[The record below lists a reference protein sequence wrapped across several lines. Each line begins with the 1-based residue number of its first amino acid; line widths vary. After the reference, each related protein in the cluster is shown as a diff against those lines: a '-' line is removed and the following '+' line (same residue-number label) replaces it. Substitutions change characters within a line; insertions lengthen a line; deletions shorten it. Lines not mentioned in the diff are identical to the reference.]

1 MADAPKT
8 DSSKAAKTPKAQAS
22 KGGASKADASKGEAS
37 KGEASK
43 GDASNGN
50 ASKEEPPTDEP
61 PEGESV
67 DDTSSPVEADEDTT
81 TQAEAGDPSEDDD
94 SSEAEEDH
102 SLYKFLEKWQSTCLL
117 EHQLTFTEAV
127 ESLSPKSKKRL
138 IEARAGTGKRSSTW
152 TVRHLSVWA
161 PSSRARRHHP
171 SPNDCTSK
179 QLFDTRTNQEAV
191 LVHTA
196 IWRSNTSFD
205 TGNFAPEGQKPPIH
219 VSNQRVQR
227 APGFKCEITYT
238 IDTTT
243 EDSFYTNLQILEEYI
258 QTVKGFN
265 RENKERSPWQDGTHR
280 DTYNLTSKLFV
291 LTSLNPKEPTFQ
303 PHQWLVDVVKGQ
315 KKAEYAINPRRPS
328 YFDMVDKKAIK
339 LEKSKPPRYC
349 CGDIIWFSFKV
360 SFYVGNQYWSS
371 DLTPIEFVRVAR
383 GIKFGLNNAE
393 DDDDDEEGNKKRSL
407 EEGSAISIIERNPF
421 EDHSTQ
427 KRKHHETT
435 DDKPK
440 SSDGS
445 ETADDENSAN
455 SESTDVTIKEEAEVS
470 KAALPP
476 SSENAKSDAN
486 DPQPPPRK
494 KGKKSRN

>member
-1 MADAPKT
+1 MADAPQT
-8 DSSKAAKTPKAQAS
+8 ETSKAAKTPKAQAS
-22 KGGASKADASKGEAS
+22 KGGASKADASKGEAPN
-37 KGEASK
+37 
-43 GDASNGN
+43 DN
-50 ASKEEPPTDEP
+50 ASKEGPPTGGP

-152 TVRHLSVWA
+152 T
-161 PSSRARRHHP
+161 
-171 SPNDCTSK
+171 
-179 QLFDTRTNQEAV
+179 LFDTRTNQEAV

-265 RENKERSPWQDGTHR
+265 RENRERSPWQDGTHR

-328 YFDMVDKKAIK
+328 YFDMVNNKAVK

-407 EEGSAISIIERNPF
+407 EDGSAISIIERNPF

-455 SESTDVTIKEEAEVS
+455 NESTDVTIKEEAEVS

-476 SSENAKSDAN
+476 PSENAKSNAN
-486 DPQPPPRK
+486 DPQPPPKK
-494 KGKKSRN
+494 KGKKSKN

>member
-8 DSSKAAKTPKAQAS
+8 DSSKATKTAKTQAS
-22 KGGASKADASKGEAS
+22 RGGAPKVDASKGEAS
-37 KGEASK
+37 KEEASK
-43 GDASNGN
+43 GEAPKENVSNGD
-50 ASKEEPPTDEP
+50 AAMEEPLGSEA

-67 DDTSSPVEADEDTT
+67 DKTSSPAQADEDATA
-81 TQAEAGDPSEDDD
+81 QADAGNQSEEDD
-94 SSEAEEDH
+94 SSETEEDH

-138 IEARAGTGKRSSTW
+138 VEARAGTGKRSSTW
-152 TVRHLSVWA
+152 T
-161 PSSRARRHHP
+161 
-171 SPNDCTSK
+171 
-179 QLFDTRTNQEAV
+179 LFDTRTNQEAV

-196 IWRSNTSFD
+196 IWRSNTSFE

-219 VSNQRVQR
+219 VSNQRIQR

-265 RENKERSPWQDGTHR
+265 RENRERSPWQDGTHR

-291 LTSLNPKEPTFQ
+291 MTSLNPREPAFQ
-303 PHQWLVDVVKGQ
+303 PHEWLTNVVKGQ

-328 YFDMVDKKAIK
+328 YFDMVDKKAVK

-349 CGDIIWFSFKV
+349 AGDIIWFSFKV

-371 DLTPIEFVRVAR
+371 DLTPVEFVRVAR
-383 GIKFGLNNAE
+383 GIKFGLNNPE
-393 DDDDDEEGNKKRSL
+393 DDDEDEEGNKKRSL
-407 EEGSAISIIERNPF
+407 EDGSAISIIERNPF
-421 EDHSTQ
+421 EDHNTQ

-435 DDKPK
+435 DDDKPK
-440 SSDGS
+440 SSNGS
-445 ETADDENSAN
+445 ETADDENSA
-455 SESTDVTIKEEAEVS
+455 SGEGTDVSIKEEAEVTEV
-470 KAALPP
+470 ALPP
-476 SSENAKSDAN
+476 PSNNAKSDAN
-486 DPQPPPRK
+486 DPQPPPKK
-494 KGKKSRN
+494 KGKKSKN